1 MWSFRPKVDSPLVAS
16 SALVKVDSTD
26 EKLACVA
33 SVSVGF
39 LCGLGAKNEEQESKT
54 ARKMAQV
61 IERAGGGEERKET
74 FPYPFPVFHFLVLV

>member
-1 MWSFRPKVDSPLVAS
+1 MWSFRPKVDSPVVAS
-16 SALVKVDSTD
+16 SALVKV
-26 EKLACVA
+26 EA
-33 SVSVGF
+33 F